1 MEDWIYIT
9 AKLTPRFHQ
18 MTLDEFLCA
27 EYEMPE
33 PVSIGVAGTKTYRAK
48 SVSKRLEQKVNIPAL
63 IGVLDRY
70 NAKHRE
76 LFAAEKHDLYRTFY
90 IPKRSGGMRRIDA
103 PNQELMAALRE
114 LKLIFEVE
122 FHALYHT
129 SAFAYVK
136 KRSTLHAIQRHQKNE
151 SRWFAKLDLH
161 NFFGSTTLPF
171 VMQMLSQVFP
181 FTEVIKDPHGREALE
196 AALSLAFLD
205 GVLPQGT
212 PISPLITNVMM
223 IPVDFILT
231 KTLRRFEDQTYV
243 YTRYAD
249 DFTISSRYNFDVKKI
264 EELVVSVLREFNAP
278 FSINQTKTR
287 YGSSAGRNWN
297 LGLMLT
303 KDNQIT
309 VGHKRKAQLQSM
321 LHNFITDA
329 DAGTPWPVEEIQYV
343 LGIYSYIHSIEPEAT
358 DRIIAYVNAKHRNT
372 DVLRRMKEA
381 V

>member
-9 AKLTPRFHQ
+9 AKLSPRFHQ

-27 EYEMPE
+27 EFQMPK
-33 PVSIGVAGTKTYRAK
+33 PASTGVAGTKTYRAK
-48 SVSKRLEQKVNIPAL
+48 SVSLKLLDSVNVGRLNYAL
-63 IGVLDRY
+63 Y
-70 NAKHRE
+70 
-76 LFAAEKHDLYRTFY
+76 LFNEKHADLFQADRRSLYHTFY
-90 IPKRSGGMRRIDA
+90 IPKKSGGMRRIDA
-103 PNQELMAALRE
+103 PNKELMTALRE
-114 LKLIFEVE
+114 LKLIFENE

-136 KRSTLHAIQRHQKNE
+136 KRSTLHAMQRHQKNE

-171 VMQMLSQVFP
+171 VMQMLSMIFP
-181 FTEVIKDPHGREALE
+181 FCEVIKDPVGKAELE
-196 AALSLAFLD
+196 KALSLAFLD

-212 PISPLITNVMM
+212 PISPLITNIMM
-223 IPVDFILT
+223 IPVDFLLT
-231 KTLRRFEDQTYV
+231 KKLRSFEDQTYV

-264 EELVVSVLREFNAP
+264 EELVVSVLQEFNAP

-309 VGHKRKAQLQSM
+309 VGHKRKAQLECM
-321 LHNFITDA
+321 LHNFISDA
-329 DAGTPWPVEEIQYV
+329 DAGTLWPVEEIQYV

-358 DRIIAYVNAKHRNT
+358 DRIIAYVNNKHRNT